1 MIELYNIDMSG
12 NITVQLNKE
21 QYQTQELRS
30 ATNTSA
36 SVTSSTSCITPDA
49 SIRSIVQTI
58 IKTTKEI
65 TVARHHSIGKMKI
78 DIKKFTT
85 IETETKTFTLLQGL
99 KNTTRQKWRIVVAR
113 KLHEIRQK
121 NHKYHC
127 SK

>member
-99 KNTTRQKWRIVVAR
+99 KNTTRQKWRIEVAR

>member
-36 SVTSSTSCITPDA
+36 SVTSSTSCITPNA

-99 KNTTRQKWRIVVAR
+99 KNTTRQKWRIEVAR

>member
-49 SIRSIVQTI
+49 LIRSIVQTI

-99 KNTTRQKWRIVVAR
+99 KNTTRQKWRIEVAR

>member
-1 MIELYNIDMSG
+1 MIELYKIDMSG

-99 KNTTRQKWRIVVAR
+99 KNTTRQK
-113 KLHEIRQK
+113 
-121 NHKYHC
+121 
-127 SK
+127 

>member
-1 MIELYNIDMSG
+1 MIELYNIDMSA

-99 KNTTRQKWRIVVAR
+99 KNTTRQKWRIEVAR